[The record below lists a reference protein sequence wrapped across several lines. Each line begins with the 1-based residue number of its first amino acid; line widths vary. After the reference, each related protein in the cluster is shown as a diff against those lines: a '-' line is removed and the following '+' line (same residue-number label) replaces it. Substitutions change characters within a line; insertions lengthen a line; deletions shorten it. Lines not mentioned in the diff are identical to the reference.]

1 MLAVRVIPCLDVQD
15 GRVVKGVRFR
25 DLRDSGDPTDLAKRY
40 NDQGA
45 DEIVF
50 LDIAATPRSR
60 RTVLDIVERV
70 SRQVFVPL
78 TVGGGVRSLDDVRR
92 LLGAGADKVAICSAA
107 LDRPELIREAAETVG
122 SQCIVLSIDAK
133 SRGDGAW
140 TAYRAGG
147 REDTG
152 VDALDWA
159 RRGQALG
166 AGEILLNSIDR
177 DGTRA
182 GYDLELLRRVADAA
196 SIPVIASGGAGDLGQ
211 IVRAVLDGRADA
223 VLVASLLHDREQTV
237 AGIKDHLRGKGVNV
251 R

>member
-25 DLRDSGDPTDLAKRY
+25 DLRDAGDPVELAKLY

-60 RTVLDIVERV
+60 RTVLDIVEKV

-78 TVGGGVRSLDDVRR
+78 TVGGGVRSLGDVRL

-107 LDRPELIREAAETVG
+107 LDRPELIAEAAGTVG
-122 SQCIVLSIDAK
+122 SQCVVLSIDAK
-133 SRGDGAW
+133 ARGEAAW
-140 TAYRAGG
+140 TAYRSGG

-177 DGTRA
+177 DGTKS
-182 GYDLELLRRVADAA
+182 GFDLELIRAVKAA
-196 SIPVIASGGAGDLGQ
+196 VSIPVIASSGAGTPEHFAEVFDNTSVEAAL
-211 IVRAVLDGRADA
+211 A
-223 VLVASLLHDREQTV
+223 
-237 AGIKDHLRGKGVNV
+237 AGIFHRREVPIAAVKNHLRARGIET